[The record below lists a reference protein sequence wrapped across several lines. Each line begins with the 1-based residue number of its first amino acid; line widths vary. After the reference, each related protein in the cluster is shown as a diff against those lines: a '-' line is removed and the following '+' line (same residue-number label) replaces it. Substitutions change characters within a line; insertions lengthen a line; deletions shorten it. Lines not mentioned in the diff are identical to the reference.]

1 MFASVFDLNGWAVF
15 TAVVVLGFGVGSE
28 LKKLKQTIAD
38 LQIQIDDLNRKLE
51 EGKKKTSEPQS

>member
-15 TAVVVLGFGVGSE
+15 TAVVVLGFSVGSE

-51 EGKKKTSEPQS
+51 EKNQ